1 MRLRKSL
8 IILAIFMICFTLA
21 VAPAAFAKKKKN
33 PLAAWKPKFDPSGA
47 KYVMKVSNVSHPV
60 LVGVGV
66 GYKIRDSLWKKSK
79 GRLYFDYYPLCLLG
93 GEVEVLNQLAAGAV
107 QGMACSSV
115 AVTNLAPRMG
125 IVNLPFLVGTFDKLD
140 KFIANKKLWQ
150 HFLDGMLHQGV
161 YGVDAVGYGTYG
173 WATTSPVKTLADA
186 KKIKFRVA
194 EAAVNR
200 LTYKTWGLNAVVMP
214 WPDVPVSLKQHVI
227 TGLDHTAAVCYIT
240 KKFEICKNFTEINY
254 AQGLFIYLINKKWF
268 DALPKDL
275 QTILMET
282 IHEEC
287 AKGREGVKK
296 QQAWAI
302 EGAKAKAGVTFYK
315 LPEKDMA
322 WLKEKSVSVHQKYAK
337 EIGPE
342 YLKAVED
349 YLGFKK

>member
-1 MRLRKSL
+1 
-8 IILAIFMICFTLA
+8 MICFTLA

-66 GYKIRDSLWKKSK
+66 GYKIRDSLWKRSK

-173 WATTSPVKTLADA
+173 WATTSPVKSLADA

-227 TGLDHTAAVCYIT
+227 TGLDHTATVCYIT

-275 QTILMET
+275 QAILMET

-296 QQAWAI
+296 QQSASIAA
-302 EGAKAKAGVTFYK
+302 AKSKAGVTFYK
-315 LPEKDMA
+315 LPAKDMA
-322 WLKEKSVSVHQKYAK
+322 WLKEKSASVHQKYAK